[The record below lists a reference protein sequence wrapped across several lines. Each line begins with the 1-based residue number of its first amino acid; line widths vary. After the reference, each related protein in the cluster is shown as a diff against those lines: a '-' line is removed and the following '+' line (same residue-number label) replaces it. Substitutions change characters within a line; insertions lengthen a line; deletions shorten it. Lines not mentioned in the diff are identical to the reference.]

1 MSVTHL
7 FLKRCPGTPM
17 ETVTHLACD
26 RSSGILFNTPCLP
39 FRQVLITQK
48 STPLTEIGI
57 QAGDLRENIVID
69 CENLYDLASG
79 TVIMIGSVLIRLTFH
94 CETCGKV
101 PPMIREKIF
110 HKRGYLGSF
119 LNSGSIRMNDEVKI
133 IGKIYDSIPYDI
145 PLRIQWYLDA
155 NPTPISSSELLREI
169 GLSSSYARALPRYL
183 SKLPIHYQDKIIFK
197 NHVIRPSINA
207 TYKKE

>member
-7 FLKRCPGTPM
+7 FVKRYPGASM
-17 ETVTHLACD
+17 ETITYLECD
-26 RSSGILFNTPCLP
+26 HKIGIKSSVPCLP
-39 FRQVLITQK
+39 LRQVLITQK
-48 STPLTEIGI
+48 STLLTDIGI
-57 QAGDLRENIVID
+57 QAGDLKENIVID

-79 TVIMIGSVLIRLTFH
+79 TVIMIGDVLIRLTFH

-119 LNSGSIRMNDEVKI
+119 INSGSIRIGDEVKI

-145 PLRIQWYLDA
+145 LLRIQWYLDA
-155 NPTPISSSELLREI
+155 NPTPISSSELLREV
-169 GLSSSYARALPRYL
+169 GLSNSYARALPKYL
-183 SKLPIHYQDKIIFK
+183 SKLPISYQDKIIFK
-197 NHVIRPSINA
+197 NRAITSSIN
-207 TYKKE
+207 TTHKKE